1 MTPTPTGSAPLTEQ
15 PATGSSRLTYDHA
28 LSPIGRGKGWWRGLL
43 FIAFLV
49 VGFFISSMTIGGL
62 GILISTLTGEISQQ
76 QLMDAVESGIVPMT
90 PAIFVTNNLALAA
103 LLPLAYLGQRMLFGV
118 RPGTISSV
126 TGRFRWAWFRK
137 LALVIVPVFAVYSAG
152 LFLLEPA
159 EVNIDGTAMLMLV
172 FVLLTTPFQAA
183 SEEYVARG
191 GFQRAAGS
199 WFASPQLS
207 FIIGTAVS
215 ATLFCLAHGAGDWW
229 LIGYYFFFGVIMSVT
244 VKYTG
249 GLESAV
255 LIHAANNVMLFI
267 PSVLTGQLSEGI
279 DRSEGAGGPIMLLPA
294 AFLAIVAAFV
304 IWRAKKEGVETT
316 TAPLVTAKQRKE
328 EAARAAYEL
337 YAQQQAQL
345 AQQAAQQPMQTYGDP
360 AGQTYGQT
368 SGQSYGQA
376 PVQQHSQVHGQA
388 PNQQHGQ
395 VPPQQYGQAPNHGQQ
410 QRDSTP
416 PAGANRG
423 RE

>member
-15 PATGSSRLTYDHA
+15 PTGSSRLTYDHA
-28 LSPIGRGKGWWRGLL
+28 LSPIGRGRGWWRGLL
-43 FIAFLV
+43 LIAFLV
-49 VGFFISSMTIGGL
+49 AGFFVTSLTIGGV
-62 GILISTLTGEISQQ
+62 GILISTLTGELSQEA
-76 QLMDAVESGIVPMT
+76 LGEAVESGVIPMT
-90 PAIFVTNNLALAA
+90 PVIFVTNNLALAA

-118 RPGTISSV
+118 KPGTLSSV
-126 TGRFRWAWFRK
+126 AGRFRWAWFRK
-137 LALVIVPVFAVYSAG
+137 LAIVIVPVFAVYSAG

-159 EVNIDGTAMLMLV
+159 EINIDSTALLMLV

-191 GFQRAAGS
+191 AFQRAAGS
-199 WFASPQLS
+199 WVSSPQLS
-207 FIIGTAVS
+207 FIVGTAVS

-294 AFLAIVAAFV
+294 VFLAIVATFV
-304 IWRAKKEGVETT
+304 IWRAKKEGIATT
-316 TAPLVTAKQRKE
+316 TAPLVTAKQRRDE
-328 EAARAAYEL
+328 EARAAYDVYL
-337 YAQQQAQL
+337 QQQAQL
-345 AQQAAQQPMQTYGDP
+345 AQQAAQQPMQTYGQVP
-360 AGQTYGQT
+360 GQPYGHMPNQASGQT
-368 SGQSYGQA
+368 QA
-376 PVQQHSQVHGQA
+376 PAPQQPSS
-388 PNQQHGQ
+388 PPP
-395 VPPQQYGQAPNHGQQ
+395 VPPAP
-410 QRDSTP
+410 RD
-416 PAGANRG
+416 
-423 RE
+423 

>member
-1 MTPTPTGSAPLTEQ
+1 MSNHSMTPTPTGSAPLTEQ
-15 PATGSSRLTYDHA
+15 SASGSSRLTYDHA
-28 LSPIGRGKGWWRGLL
+28 LSPIGRGKGWWRGVL
-43 FIAFLV
+43 FIAFLI
-49 VGFFISSMTIGGL
+49 VGFFVTSMTIGAV
-62 GILISTLTGEISQQ
+62 GILISTLTGELSPEA
-76 QLMDAVESGIVPMT
+76 LGDAVESGVIPMT

-126 TGRFRWAWFRK
+126 TGRFRWAWFRR
-137 LALVIVPVFAVYSAG
+137 LALVIVPVFAVYSAA

-159 EVNIDGTAMLMLV
+159 ELNIDGTAMLMLV

-199 WFASPQLS
+199 WFAGPQLS
-207 FIIGTAVS
+207 FIVGTAVS

-255 LIHAANNVMLFI
+255 LIHSANNVMLFI
-267 PSVLTGQLSEGI
+267 PAVLTGQLSEGI
-279 DRSEGAGGPIMLLPA
+279 DRSAGAGGPIMLLPA

-304 IWRAKKEGVETT
+304 IWRAKKDGIETT
-316 TAPLVTAKQRKE
+316 TAPLVTAKQRR
-328 EAARAAYEL
+328 EAEARAAYEL
-337 YAQQQAQL
+337 HAQQQAQL
-345 AQQAAQQPMQTYGDP
+345 AQQAAQQPMQTYGDAP
-360 AGQTYGQT
+360 NQA
-368 SGQSYGQA
+368 YGQA
-376 PVQQHSQVHGQA
+376 ASQQPGQVPNQHYGQA
-388 PNQQHGQ
+388 PNQGQ
-395 VPPQQYGQAPNHGQQ
+395 PQPG
-410 QRDSTP
+410 STT
-416 PAGANRG
+416 PAGTNQRP
-423 RE
+423 E

>member
-1 MTPTPTGSAPLTEQ
+1 MTPTPTGSAPLTAQ
-15 PATGSSRLTYDHA
+15 PTGSSRLTYDHA

-43 FIAFLV
+43 FIVFLIA
-49 VGFFISSMTIGGL
+49 GFFVTSMTIGAA
-62 GILISTLTGEISQQ
+62 GILIFTLTGELTQEA
-76 QLMDAVESGIVPMT
+76 LGEAVETGVIPMT

-118 RPGTISSV
+118 KPGTISSV
-126 TGRFRWAWFRK
+126 AGRFRWAWFRK
-137 LALVIVPVFAVYSAG
+137 LALVIVPVFAVYSAA

-159 EVNIDGTAMLMLV
+159 EVNVDGTAILMLV

-199 WFASPQLS
+199 WVSSPQLS
-207 FIIGTAVS
+207 FVIGTAVS

-255 LIHAANNVMLFI
+255 LIHASNNVMLFI

-279 DRSEGAGGPIMLLPA
+279 DRSAGAGGPIMLIPA
-294 AFLAIVAAFV
+294 VFLAVVAAFV
-304 IWRAKKEGVETT
+304 IWRAKKEGIETT
-316 TAPLVTAKQRKE
+316 TAPLVTAKQRRE
-328 EAARAAYEL
+328 EEARAAYEV

-345 AQQAAQQPMQTYGDP
+345 AQQAAQQPMQTYGQAP
-360 AGQTYGQT
+360 GQPYGQVPSQTHGQPYGQT
-368 SGQSYGQA
+368 Q
-376 PVQQHSQVHGQA
+376 VQQYSQPHQ
-388 PNQQHGQ
+388 Q
-395 VPPQQYGQAPNHGQQ
+395 VPGQQYGQGAGQPQQPPVAPQQ
-410 QRDSTP
+410 PPCSPPPEPRD
-416 PAGANRG
+416 
-423 RE
+423 